1 MFKVNLHPFPSLS
14 SLIYLTHLH
23 SFFSGWLR
31 STRLS
36 EQARRRHNFQ
46 DRTSQL
52 HLDSTIT
59 ISERESLSLHFLGKK
74 NGKRCHSFGMR
85 FAWIGAFSQMLRGES
100 IRTLELADLLM
111 KDYEPLNRGEG
122 VGVNKMLICVL
133 GGGKTHRDGQAQFG
147 AYYRHKDPLLC
158 PIGSLALYFFKR
170 FQISEDEEDG
180 FPDLTDPKEFFNV
193 KVSC

>member
-1 MFKVNLHPFPSLS
+1 
-14 SLIYLTHLH
+14 
-23 SFFSGWLR
+23 
-31 STRLS
+31 
-36 EQARRRHNFQ
+36 
-46 DRTSQL
+46 
-52 HLDSTIT
+52 
-59 ISERESLSLHFLGKK
+59 
-74 NGKRCHSFGMR
+74 
-85 FAWIGAFSQMLRGES
+85 MLRGES

-147 AYYRHKDPLLC
+147 ASYRHKDPLLC
-158 PIGSLALYFFKR
+158 PIGSLALYFFER